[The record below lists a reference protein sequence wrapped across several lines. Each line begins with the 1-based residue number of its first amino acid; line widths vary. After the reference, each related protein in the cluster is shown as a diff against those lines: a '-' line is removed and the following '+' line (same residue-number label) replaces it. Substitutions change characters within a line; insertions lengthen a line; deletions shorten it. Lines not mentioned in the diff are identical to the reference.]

1 MFSKSQ
7 YTLRQKFS
15 TRLSLQGRKRED
27 AIKCLG
33 MVVLEMIS
41 QSLDVNY
48 VRNYPLTWGPF
59 SRLV

>member
-1 MFSKSQ
+1 MAVQWDK
-7 YTLRQKFS
+7 LDI
-15 TRLSLQGRKRED
+15 SLQGRKRED